1 MGYGVNLTA
10 RAERDLVW
18 LYQTVN
24 AAGSQAALK
33 WYRKLKQ
40 VILSLEENPNRC
52 PHAPES
58 EKYRHLLY
66 GRKPHVYRVIYRVR
80 ETQRQVDVL
89 HIRHGARR
97 PFEDSEVRADD
108 IAEKASRGE
117 DVSGYFTNLFAVVR
131 PGDIPLAR

>member
-1 MGYGVNLTA
+1 MPHPISGCSTLQRGRTQARASARDLTTRDGAESGPPGSFSTSSKPQMGYGVNLTA

-52 PHAPES
+52 PHAPER

-66 GRKPHVYRVIYRVR
+66 GRKPHVYRVI
-80 ETQRQVDVL
+80 
-89 HIRHGARR
+89 
-97 PFEDSEVRADD
+97 
-108 IAEKASRGE
+108 
-117 DVSGYFTNLFAVVR
+117 
-131 PGDIPLAR
+131 